1 VRVVSTMRHLSSR
14 NRWILTGTFEAQS
27 ANPSFTVTLPL
38 ATRCLRRLSVIVR
51 AWIVGSITVKAV
63 ALVAVPPG
71 VVTAIGPVVARAGTV
86 AVILVSETTVK
97 VARVPL
103 NLTAEAPVKPVPMM
117 VTDVPAV
124 PLVGLNDVMV
134 GSGDGV
140 TVKFVALAT
149 VVPCLVT
156 EIGPVVAPAG
166 TMAVIC
172 EFEFTVNVAL
182 VPLNRT
188 RLAPVKPTPVITT
201 DVPITPLV
209 GLNDV
214 IAKPPAVTVK
224 LVALVAVPPGVV
236 TAIGPVVAPPG
247 TVAVIWVFESTVK
260 LAVVLLNFTAEAPRK
275 PVPVT
280 CTEVPTG
287 PLVGSNEVI
296 VGTGEAVTVKFVA
309 LVAVPSGFVTEI
321 APVLAPAGT
330 VAVIVCVLLIVKVA
344 ETPSN
349 RTAVTSGSGP
359 LKLSPVISTGVPT
372 GPLVGVNDEMVGAAA
387 NADSAPGMAIVSA
400 TSRTTKEVWA
410 ARRRILIMTPPSQ
423 SGRCTDP

>member
-1 VRVVSTMRHLSSR
+1 
-14 NRWILTGTFEAQS
+14 
-27 ANPSFTVTLPL
+27 
-38 ATRCLRRLSVIVR
+38 
-51 AWIVGSITVKAV
+51 
-63 ALVAVPPG
+63 
-71 VVTAIGPVVARAGTV
+71 
-86 AVILVSETTVK
+86 
-97 VARVPL
+97 
-103 NLTAEAPVKPVPMM
+103 
-117 VTDVPAV
+117 
-124 PLVGLNDVMV
+124 
-134 GSGDGV
+134 
-140 TVKFVALAT
+140 
-149 VVPCLVT
+149 
-156 EIGPVVAPAG
+156 
-166 TMAVIC
+166 MAVIC

-236 TAIGPVVAPPG
+236 TAIGPVVAPTG

-296 VGTGEAVTVKFVA
+296 VGTGEAVTVKFIA

-321 APVLAPAGT
+321 APVVAPAGT
-330 VAVIVCVLLIVKVA
+330 VAVIVCVLLIVKGCRDSIESHRGHVRV
-344 ETPSN
+344 
-349 RTAVTSGSGP
+349 RTAEVVTGD
-359 LKLSPVISTGVPT
+359 L
-372 GPLVGVNDEMVGAAA
+372 DRCAH
-387 NADSAPGMAIVSA
+387 
-400 TSRTTKEVWA
+400 RA
-410 ARRRILIMTPPSQ
+410 ARRRERRDGRRSGERRIGAGDGDRECDKQDDQGGLGSATSHPHHDASLAVRKMHGCHSHHGLVYPP
-423 SGRCTDP
+423 